1 MKNNNTYFMFR
12 DRLGAGLMLAAK
24 LKKYKNDQGIIL
36 AIPRGGVPVAYAV
49 AKELGFPMDVILTK
63 KIGHPMNKEYAIG
76 AASLRDYFII
86 PHENVSE
93 EYIKQELLRVRT
105 RLKEMYTMFMGNK
118 EPENLKGKTVI
129 IIDDGIATGNTLLG
143 TVHVLRKNNPGKIV
157 IGVPVASQSAV
168 QKLSKEVDE
177 VVAVLIPEE
186 FYGVGA
192 FYEDFEQVSDDEV
205 MRYLHKLRE
214 LKKAG

>member
-76 AASLRDYFII
+76 AASLTDCFII